1 MRHMQFVAGI
11 AFLMIAGWASIG
23 SPQEVVLSTDRVS
36 YVLHEP
42 VGLRLDHVNRTATP
56 VTVADDSVWLRIL
69 QPSGSQRRV
78 GLWQERMDEV
88 IDSSP
93 LQTIV
98 QPGDTYRRTRWLALD
113 RDKQWIFPSPGRWR
127 IALASED
134 ATAIEIEVVAPTT
147 AADKMA
153 TGLFTQDACV
163 AFVTDGHE
171 SRDAMPALRTIVEKY
186 PLSTFAP
193 YAAWGLSRN
202 QWAVD
207 RQNMD
212 WAKEREWLSAILRT
226 PQEHPLRPA
235 AMYAIAR
242 YYRFQKG
249 QKEQARRTANELIKA
264 YPWSTWAHT
273 AKSQYKEE
281 VSATLVPYSEDPAM
295 KLRREAPSSPKDGP
309 SGKTPDGKPS
319 GKEASAQPMSDDPTT
334 EILRELHQRPVPP
347 RSNNEQAPEPSSQ
360 AGSPQTMS
368 GTTPADPLNRI
379 VPPQWKPKKPGNA
392 VFEAVP
398 ANADAGVV
406 AVVKQYFELLSAGKL
421 REAYALLADDYVSDR
436 GARDATVMAWHRYA
450 DRYGMPDL
458 RIAIISV
465 EQRERYHRPRELSA
479 AAKEWTEPLWVVVA
493 EVVQEAN
500 AAKAEKRAQM
510 TMLIRRRDG
519 RLELVSEA
527 YETPDKE
534 LQLAALA
541 LCRELDEQPA
551 AKELHQN
558 GQRITLPQ
566 LLAASFGPDISKDR
580 LRTRR
585 HSLSFEVIDGRKHA
599 VLSGRVMKY
608 DADPATGA
616 APTEETPY
624 ELVFRLDGQTLVL
637 VETRIPARRSEQD
650 ISNRQ

>member
-1 MRHMQFVAGI
+1 
-11 AFLMIAGWASIG
+11 
-23 SPQEVVLSTDRVS
+23 
-36 YVLHEP
+36 
-42 VGLRLDHVNRTATP
+42 
-56 VTVADDSVWLRIL
+56 
-69 QPSGSQRRV
+69 
-78 GLWQERMDEV
+78 
-88 IDSSP
+88 
-93 LQTIV
+93 
-98 QPGDTYRRTRWLALD
+98 
-113 RDKQWIFPSPGRWR
+113 
-127 IALASED
+127 
-134 ATAIEIEVVAPTT
+134 
-147 AADKMA
+147 
-153 TGLFTQDACV
+153 
-163 AFVTDGHE
+163 
-171 SRDAMPALRTIVEKY
+171 
-186 PLSTFAP
+186 
-193 YAAWGLSRN
+193 
-202 QWAVD
+202 
-207 RQNMD
+207 
-212 WAKEREWLSAILRT
+212 
-226 PQEHPLRPA
+226 
-235 AMYAIAR
+235 
-242 YYRFQKG
+242 
-249 QKEQARRTANELIKA
+249 
-264 YPWSTWAHT
+264 
-273 AKSQYKEE
+273 
-281 VSATLVPYSEDPAM
+281 M
-295 KLRREAPSSPKDGP
+295 KLRREAPSSPEDGP
-309 SGKTPDGKPS
+309 SGKTPDAKPS
-319 GKEASAQPMSDDPTT
+319 GKEASAQPMSDDPAT

-368 GTTPADPLNRI
+368 GTTPGDPLDRI

-406 AVVKQYFELLSAGKL
+406 TVVKQYFELLSAGNL

-436 GARDATVMAWHRYA
+436 GAREATVMAWHRYA

-493 EVVQEAN
+493 KVVQEAN

-541 LCRELDEQPA
+541 LCGELDEQPT

-566 LLAASFGPDISKDR
+566 LLAASFGPDVTTDR

-637 VETRIPARRSEQD
+637 VETRIPARKLGEQ
-650 ISNRQ
+650 R